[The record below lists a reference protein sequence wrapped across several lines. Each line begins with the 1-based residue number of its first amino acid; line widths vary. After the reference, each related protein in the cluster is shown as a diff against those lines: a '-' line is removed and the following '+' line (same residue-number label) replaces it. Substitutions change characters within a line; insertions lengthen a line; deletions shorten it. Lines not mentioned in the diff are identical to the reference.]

1 VDWAVLFGVLVVGV
15 YLGAGEDEMEVVGVE
30 VGGGGGLV
38 EEGLEAEVEDVEG
51 EDLWAEL
58 AEGGHCGRLG
68 EEG

>member
-1 VDWAVLFGVLVVGV
+1 VDWSLLFRVLVVGV
-15 YLGAGEDEMEVVGVE
+15 YLRAGEDEMKLVGVE

-38 EEGLEAEVEDVEG
+38 EEGLEAQVENVEG

-58 AEGGHCGRLG
+58 AEGGHCRGLG